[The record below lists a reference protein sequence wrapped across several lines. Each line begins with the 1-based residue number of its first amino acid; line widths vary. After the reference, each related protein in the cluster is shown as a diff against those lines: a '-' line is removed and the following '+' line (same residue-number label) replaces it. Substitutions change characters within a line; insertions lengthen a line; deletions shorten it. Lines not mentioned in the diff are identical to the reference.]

1 MPVRVQMVAGATV
14 RWVGW
19 VRIAHGSSVQFMMGR
34 CAMSKGSVTQRQ
46 ANAIAASISLAR
58 PASSGIAQ
66 ARLSYQ
72 LHIDPDCQHLQVI
85 LPNLGQIRPNGIFG
99 QLTLFIAQTVAF
111 AIMIQE
117 LAPAAHITM
126 AQHASLSNAQRV
138 QMATFAMEREIAT
151 KKLDVAIV
159 SMVWWDTR
167 VKRRFVHSMT
177 TIWNAAAKKEVVAI
191 DRMATVC
198 ANFII
203 RNTTVQEAEFEKS
216 RSAKPIELF
225 RCYLHGLVS

>member
-1 MPVRVQMVAGATV
+1 MVSACTRLDRWHRTTSLDARIMPVRVQMVAGATV
-14 RWVGW
+14 RLVGW

-46 ANAIAASISLAR
+46 VNAIAASISLAR
-58 PASSGIAQ
+58 PASSGTA
-66 ARLSYQ
+66 
-72 LHIDPDCQHLQVI
+72 QVI
-85 LPNLGQIRPNGIFG
+85 LPNLVQIHQKGIFG
-99 QLTLFIAQTVAF
+99 QLTLFTAQTVAF
-111 AIMIQE
+111 AIMIQG
-117 LAPAAHITM
+117 LASAAHITT

-138 QMATFAMEREIAT
+138 QMAMFAMERGVAT
-151 KKLDVAIV
+151 KQLDVAIV

-203 RNTTVQEAEFEKS
+203 RNTTVQEAEFEKAG
-216 RSAKPIELF
+216 RPN
-225 RCYLHGLVS
+225 